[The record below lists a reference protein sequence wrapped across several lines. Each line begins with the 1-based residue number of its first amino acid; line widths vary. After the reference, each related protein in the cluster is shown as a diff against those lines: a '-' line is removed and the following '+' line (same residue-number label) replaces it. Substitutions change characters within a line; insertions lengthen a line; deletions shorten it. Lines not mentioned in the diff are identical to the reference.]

1 MKTEPTAPLPRR
13 EAILALLSSRSR
25 ALRASEIAARL
36 DVSERAFP
44 GFLRFLESLAH
55 EGVLRAL
62 PDDRFGLEGTANGPR
77 ARSEREGN
85 LSVNARGFGFVR
97 SIGHEDDL
105 FIPEDRMGGAL
116 HGDTVSARFVKRTTS
131 GSEGEIVRIL
141 KRANARV
148 AGTLR
153 RKGKSA
159 WLEPDDS
166 RVRGPLV
173 IKGNV
178 TGGDGDAAVVTI
190 TRYPLLPDENPEA
203 ELVKVLGTPGDPQV
217 EVAKIL
223 VREAVDEAHPPEAIA
238 QAEAYGAE
246 VSPDDLVG
254 REDFTGVPL
263 PTIDPDDARDHD
275 DAVWVQ
281 RNEDGTYT
289 AWIAIADVSH
299 YVRPDTALD
308 NAALARSCS
317 IYLPTRAIPMLPRA
331 LSSNL
336 CSLLPDVVRLCLCLV
351 VQLDAGA
358 NVTEYRVAEGFMKSR
373 AKLTYGGVARA
384 LGFTDKP
391 PVQEAAEAMVEDL
404 KVADTLSQILRS
416 KRLRRGALDFTVPE
430 PKIVLDKETEA
441 PIGVEKRS
449 EDPGMVRA
457 YQLIEELMLLAN
469 ELVAKFLVD
478 RTLPAIYRVHGA
490 PDETK
495 LERFAN
501 FAEDIGLVFDIDD
514 ARDPKKL
521 STFLK
526 KMSKHPK
533 ADVLSML
540 LLRAMKQ
547 AVYDTANIGHFGLAS
562 TAYLHFTSPI
572 RRYPDLVVHRIVRRV
587 LRNEPIDVT
596 DAGKEKLAEAALT
609 ASKQERHAMDV
620 EREVVDLYRALY
632 MRAYIGDTFEGMVT
646 GVIAGGAFV
655 SLDSPFVEVLVRPDA
670 MGKDVYTL
678 DDESMKFIAKRSG
691 DSVGIGDRMTVTIED
706 VQIIRRTVYAWRTAP
721 GYADSEPLRQT
732 PFSETNDGT
741 SPPSRSKR
749 RGGNTTPPPSKGKKP
764 QPRRGPSPK
773 RKKGKLLSRSA

>member
-1 MKTEPTAPLPRR
+1 MTIEPLPRR

-25 ALRASEIAARL
+25 PLRASEIAARL
-36 DVSERAFP
+36 DVSERSFP

-77 ARSEREGN
+77 ARTEREGN

-141 KRANARV
+141 KRANARI

-173 IKGNV
+173 I
-178 TGGDGDAAVVTI
+178 TGTISGQDGEAAVVAI
-190 TRYPLLPDENPEA
+190 TRYPMLPDENPEC
-203 ELVKVLGTPGDPQV
+203 EIVKVLGTPGDPQV

-223 VREAVDEAHPPEAIA
+223 VREAVDEGHPPEAVA
-238 QAEAYGAE
+238 EAEAYGSVVAE
-246 VSPDDLVG
+246 ADLVG

-281 RNEDGTYT
+281 RNDDGTYT

-299 YVRPDTALD
+299 YVRPETALD
-308 NAALARSCS
+308 AAALARSCS

-336 CSLLPDVVRLCLCLV
+336 CSLLPDVIRLCLCLV

-358 NVTEYRVAEGFMKSR
+358 NVTDYRVAEGFMKSR

-404 KVADTLSQILRS
+404 RVADTLSQMLRT

-478 RTLPAIYRVHGA
+478 RTLPAIFRVHAA

-495 LERFAN
+495 LERFAT

-521 STFLK
+521 SMFLK
-526 KMSKHPK
+526 KMSKHPR

-572 RRYPDLVVHRIVRRV
+572 RRYPDLVVHRIVRRS
-587 LRNEPIDVT
+587 LRNEPIDVS

-609 ASKQERHAMDV
+609 ASKQERHAMEV
-620 EREVVDLYRALY
+620 EREVVDLYRTLY
-632 MRAYIGDTFEGMVT
+632 MRAFIGDTFEGMVT
-646 GVIAGGAFV
+646 GVVGGGAFV
-655 SLDSPFVEVLVRPDA
+655 TLDSPFVEVLVRPDA
-670 MGKDVYTL
+670 MGKDIYTL
-678 DDESMKFIAKRSG
+678 DDEAMKFVAKRSG
-691 DSVGIGDRMTVTIED
+691 DTVAIGDRMTVTIED

-721 GYADSEPLRQT
+721 GYADSEPLRQS
-732 PFSETNDGT
+732 PFSDG
-741 SPPSRSKR
+741 SGPPSRSKR
-749 RGGNTTPPPSKGKKP
+749 RGGNVPPPRKSVQP
-764 QPRRGPSPK
+764 QPHPRRGPSPK
-773 RKKGKLLSRSA
+773 RKKGK